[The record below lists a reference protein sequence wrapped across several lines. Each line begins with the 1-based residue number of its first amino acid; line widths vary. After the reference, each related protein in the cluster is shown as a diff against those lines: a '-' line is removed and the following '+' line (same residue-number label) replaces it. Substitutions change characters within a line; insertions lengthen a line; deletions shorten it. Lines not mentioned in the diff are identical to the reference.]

1 MLIHGELQLP
11 RHRNLVL
18 RQLVGAGIVVAD
30 LSAQRVLLW
39 VRLVAAIR
47 LDPFLNLG
55 VSVVDHAHAL
65 VVLSVLV
72 RDLILNEFDLLGQLL
87 NAVDPVV
94 EDQARI
100 EGLGLGHPLGDKVDG
115 EVVPGHC

>member
-11 RHRNLVL
+11 RHGNLVL
-18 RQLVGAGIVVAD
+18 RELVCAGIVFAD
-30 LSAQRVLLW
+30 LGAQSVLFR

-47 LDPFLNLG
+47 FDPFLNLG
-55 VSVVDHAHAL
+55 ISVVDHADAL

-72 RDLILNEFDLLGQLL
+72 RDLILNELDLLGQVL

-100 EGLGLGHPLGDKVDG
+100 EGLGLRHPLVD
-115 EVVPGHC
+115 EVDRQVVPRHG